1 MEDFGYKKTNEP
13 EKKPLLMKKIFLISA
28 TLLSLSAFTYIT
40 INAYYF
46 INKNDSKKE
55 IETIKGPDFDVKV
68 YEGGEYENKENKIVD
83 RSIYDD
89 IFGNR
94 KDILKEEIKINKNQE
109 PAYPSESSKN
119 SNNQKIIK
127 ENLDDT
133 ENLIKKIEDLSNQEI
148 EKLPIAKDNI
158 KPAKPI
164 ENSTSSS
171 SQEPAKIQPKP
182 RKRSAI
188 RVQISA
194 MSSKENCEEHWK
206 KLSRLYPE
214 VFSGTKYF
222 IEEVDLGRRGIFFR
236 LQIGDFFN
244 QVDAEEFCSRFVSQA
259 QKTRSDCIV
268 VE

>member
-13 EKKPLLMKKIFLISA
+13 EKKPLLMKKIFLVSA
-28 TLLSLSAFTYIT
+28 TLLSLSAFIYIT

-46 INKNDSKKE
+46 INKNDAKKE
-55 IETIKGPDFDVKV
+55 IETIKGPESAIKI
-68 YEGGEYENKENKIVD
+68 YEGGEYDDKENKIVD
-83 RSIYDD
+83 HSIYDD

-94 KDILKEEIKINKNQE
+94 KDILKEEIKINKSQE
-109 PAYPSESSKN
+109 PAYPSSIAKD

-127 ENLDDT
+127 ENIDDS
-133 ENLIKKIEDLSNQEI
+133 ENLVKKIDELSNQKI
-148 EKLPIAKDNI
+148 EKPII
-158 KPAKPI
+158 EKPVLDATKSNKNVAVV
-164 ENSTSSS
+164 E
-171 SQEPAKIQPKP
+171 EPVKIAPKP

-194 MSSKENCEEHWK
+194 MSSRENCEEHWN
-206 KLSRLYPE
+206 KLSKLYPE
-214 VFSGTKYF
+214 VFSRTKYF

-236 LQIGDFFN
+236 LQIGEFFN
-244 QVDAEEFCSRFVSQA
+244 QIDAEEFCSRFVAKA

>member
-13 EKKPLLMKKIFLISA
+13 EKNPLLAKKIFLISA
-28 TLLSLSAFTYIT
+28 TFLSLSAFIYIT
-40 INAYYF
+40 LNAYYF
-46 INKNDSKKE
+46 ISRGPSSKE
-55 IETIKGPDFDVKV
+55 IETIKGPEFAIKD
-68 YEGGEYENKENKIVD
+68 YEGGDYEKSNDQVVN

-94 KDILKEEIKINKNQE
+94 KDILKEEIKVNKSQE
-109 PAYPSESSKN
+109 PAYPPR
-119 SNNQKIIK
+119 NQKSENALEERLDDS
-127 ENLDDT
+127 ENLV
-133 ENLIKKIEDLSNQEI
+133 KKIDELSNEKVEKPEI
-148 EKLPIAKDNI
+148 ETKNVEEKKVEKIKDTPKIVEEKVVPKPIA
-158 KPAKPI
+158 
-164 ENSTSSS
+164 
-171 SQEPAKIQPKP
+171 
-182 RKRSAI
+182 RKRNAI

-206 KLSRLYPE
+206 KLSHLYPK

-222 IEEVDLGRRGIFFR
+222 IEEADLGRRGVFYR

-244 QVDAEEFCSRFVSQA
+244 QIDAEEFCTRFVSQA